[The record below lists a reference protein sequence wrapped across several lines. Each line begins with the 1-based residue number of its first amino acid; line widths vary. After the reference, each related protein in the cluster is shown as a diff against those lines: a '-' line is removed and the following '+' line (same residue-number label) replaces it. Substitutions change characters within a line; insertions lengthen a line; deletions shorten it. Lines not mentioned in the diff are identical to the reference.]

1 MSLFAHQ
8 RSESKSALPALSARR
23 WLLFSTVLCMLPQA
37 LNMPVWMSVVS
48 GVLLVYA
55 GLRLNRGLAEP
66 PRLLKVLAVL
76 VILATAALSVLDRSM
91 LLGLVIL
98 LVMANT
104 LKLLEFRTL
113 RDAWVIALVNCFII
127 AAAYL
132 FSTSMLAG
140 AYGVVSIIVL
150 LASLVALHSEVQSG
164 AINEVAAAQ
173 SLRWQPVKTA
183 GLLLLQALPLAALMF
198 LVFPRIGPLWSLELG
213 SAAGRTGL
221 SDSMAPG
228 EISNLL
234 RSDEMAFRVS
244 FSGEF
249 VAEPERYWRAMTFDS
264 FDGQRWRIDAAQ
276 SQSQL
281 SGISSSGDY
290 QVIAEPATSS
300 WLIALTPVR
309 TGTQG
314 LKLFADGTVRAPEP
328 LQQRFTYNLASEVDT
343 KESLSKEAY
352 RRYLQVPAGNP
363 RARALIDQWLAQGL
377 TKSQIVKAILQQYQ
391 QRFSYTLSPA
401 RLQGDR
407 VDEFFFS
414 TREGFCE
421 HFASATGLMLRMAG
435 IPTRVVGGYLG
446 GEWNPYSQYL
456 LIRQY
461 DAHAWV
467 EAWMDGRWQRIDP
480 TAAVAP
486 ERVRD
491 GVENLLQQSPG
502 YLANQPLNIL
512 NLERQFALLAE
523 LRLRYQS
530 LNYNWHRWVLGYD
543 SQQEDLL
550 QDWLGNLNYLKSVLL
565 ILLPVTVV
573 LLFIG
578 WWLLR
583 ARPLYRDQISLD
595 TERLSDRVSRQ
606 DPNLARSSDETL
618 QQYSQRLCQALPELS
633 EVLSGWS
640 DAAGKAQYDVSSN
653 ANMKHY
659 KRSLRKLRRRL

>member
-8 RSESKSALPALSARR
+8 QSESKPALPALHARR
-23 WLLFSTVLCMLPQA
+23 WLLFSTVLCILPQA
-37 LNMPVWMSVVS
+37 LNMPVWMSVMS

-55 GLRLNRGLAEP
+55 GLRLNRGVAEP
-66 PRLLKVLAVL
+66 PRLLKILAVL
-76 VILATAALSVLDRSM
+76 VVLVVSALSVLGKSI

-104 LKLLEFRTL
+104 LKLLELRAL

-150 LASLVALHSEVQSG
+150 LASLVALHSETISE
-164 AINEVAAAQ
+164 AITAQ
-173 SLRWQPVKTA
+173 SLRWRPVKTA
-183 GLLLLQALPLAALMF
+183 GLLLLQALPLAVLMF
-198 LVFPRIGPLWSLELG
+198 LVFPRIGPLWSLELA
-213 SAAGRTGL
+213 SPAGRTGL

-244 FSGEF
+244 FTGAPVVET
-249 VAEPERYWRAMTFDS
+249 ERYWRAMTFDY

-276 SQSQL
+276 QQRQL
-281 SGISSSGDY
+281 SDISNGGDY
-290 QVIAEPATSS
+290 QVIAEPATSA

-309 TGTQG
+309 VGTQG

-328 LQQRFTYNLASEVDT
+328 LQQRFTYSLNREVDT
-343 KESLSKEAY
+343 GEVLSEQDF
-352 RRYLQVPAGNP
+352 RRYLQVPSGNP
-363 RARALIDQWLAQGL
+363 RARALIDQWLAEGL
-377 TKSQIVKAILQQYQ
+377 TKPQIVAAILQQYQ

-480 TAAVAP
+480 TGAVAP

-502 YLANQPLNIL
+502 YLAGRPLNIV

-530 LNYNWHRWVLGYD
+530 LNYSWHRWVLGYD
-543 SQQEDLL
+543 SRQEDLL
-550 QDWLGNLNYLKSVLL
+550 RDWLGNLNYLKSVLL
-565 ILLPVTVV
+565 ILLPVTAV

-583 ARPLYRDQISLD
+583 ARPLYRDPISLD
-595 TERLSDRVSRQ
+595 TERLSDRVSRKHP
-606 DPNLARSSDETL
+606 DLARNSGETL
-618 QQYSQRLCQALPELS
+618 QQYSERLCQALPEQTEAL
-633 EVLSGWS
+633 LNWS
-640 DAAGKAQYDVSSN
+640 DAVGKAQYDVSSH
-653 ANMKHY
+653 ANMKYY
-659 KRSLRKLRRRL
+659 KRCLKHLRRQL